1 MKITKARLK
10 EIIMEELQNE
20 GGSKG
25 ESSMADYQLNR
36 IADLAVMIDDLVSD
50 ETDLDEWIKS
60 KIAIVHTYLGDILDY
75 LKGRMADAEE
85 DEMGGEDILRVK
97 YDEEERLAKQNPK
110 DPMTPEEYEKY
121 MSLYDDEDI
130 LEEG

>member
-10 EIIMEELQNE
+10 EIIMEELQYE
-20 GGSKG
+20 GSGKG

-36 IADLAVMIDDLVSD
+36 IADFAVMIDDLVSD

-60 KIAIVHTYLGDILDY
+60 KITIVHTYLGDILDY
-75 LKGRMADAEE
+75 LKGRRADAEE
-85 DEMGGEDILRVK
+85 DEMGGEDEQ
-97 YDEEERLAKQNPK
+97 DME
-110 DPMTPEEYEKY
+110 M
-121 MSLYDDEDI
+121 YDDEDI

>member
-20 GGSKG
+20 GGGKG

-36 IADLAVMIDDLVSD
+36 IADFAVMIDDLVSD
-50 ETDLDEWIKS
+50 ETDLDEWVKS
-60 KIAIVHTYLGDILDY
+60 KITIVHTYLGDILDY
-75 LKGRMADAEE
+75 LKGRRADAEE
-85 DEMGGEDILRVK
+85 DEMGGEGEQDM
-97 YDEEERLAKQNPK
+97 E
-110 DPMTPEEYEKY
+110 M
-121 MSLYDDEDI
+121 YDDEDI

>member
-25 ESSMADYQLNR
+25 DGSMADYQLNR
-36 IADLAVMIDDLVSD
+36 IADFAVMIDDLVSD
-50 ETDLDEWIKS
+50 ETDLDEWVKS
-60 KIAIVHTYLGDILDY
+60 KITKAHTYLSDVLNY

-85 DEMGGEDILRVK
+85 DEMEGGEEDVEDMPMP
-97 YDEEERLAKQNPK
+97 DE
-110 DPMTPEEYEKY
+110 D
-121 MSLYDDEDI
+121 DI

>member
-1 MKITKARLK
+1 
-10 EIIMEELQNE
+10 MEEMQNE

-25 ESSMADYQLNR
+25 DGSMADYQLNR
-36 IADLAVMIDDLVSD
+36 IADFAVMIDDLVSD

-85 DEMGGEDILRVK
+85 DEMEGGEEDVEDMPMP
-97 YDEEERLAKQNPK
+97 DE
-110 DPMTPEEYEKY
+110 
-121 MSLYDDEDI
+121 DDDDI